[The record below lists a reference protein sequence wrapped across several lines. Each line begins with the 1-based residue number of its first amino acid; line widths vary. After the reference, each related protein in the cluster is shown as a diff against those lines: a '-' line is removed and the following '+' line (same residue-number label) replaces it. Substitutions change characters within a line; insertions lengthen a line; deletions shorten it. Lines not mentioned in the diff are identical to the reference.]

1 MLTHRRQRE
10 GLRWRTDKPPRR
22 SLWQTL
28 KDAIFIVVVLFGVL
42 LVHGWTVEQDL
53 KAQLEDQQRLT
64 RQADARTASLMNGRG
79 LHDKT
84 DRLPGAGLM
93 SPMLAALEQ
102 VANNDD

>member
-84 DRLPGAGLM
+84 ENTLYLTERVVEVPLG
-93 SPMLAALEQ
+93 EKK
-102 VANNDD
+102 

>member
-1 MLTHRRQRE
+1 MLTTRRQRE
-10 GLRWRTDKPPRR
+10 GLRWVTDKPPRIP
-22 SLWQTL
+22 LWQTI
-28 KDAIFIVVVLFGVL
+28 KDAIFIVAVLFGIL

-84 DRLPGAGLM
+84 ENTPYLTERVVPVPLG
-93 SPMLAALEQ
+93 EKK
-102 VANNDD
+102 